1 MAAPDPEAPRADGCG
16 HLLGSVPPT
25 VPPQETDVGCSEP
38 PNASLTS
45 EPNAKGGRTGSRTQK
60 PSARHGDITVG
71 QYPLGRR
78 GAPGGAYSPLR
89 FLQVCSASSTPR
101 SSQSTS
107 GAARM
112 IVSRSSIVGARRRS
126 RARSDLLRDYRLSTS
141 RHVEPWE
148 YTGVLFEG
156 VVVHHFDRQQV
167 GEAKGPASVLFG
179 VEETDPLWLL
189 GQYED
194 LLEREKGYGWPVHK
208 YGSLDDLVGQLTG
221 SGARCFGVHG
231 TVGLHGLCS
240 PARCNSVPANRGH
253 ERLWRT
259 DRPSAPSAL
268 PPCVLVQQHAAELL
282 ERRAGWT
289 ACLKR
294 RRARMAEA
302 PNLQAP
308 PRDETAHRS
317 RTGPPQQL
325 SQAGRR
331 ALRP

>member
-1 MAAPDPEAPRADGCG
+1 MLR
-16 HLLGSVPPT
+16 
-25 VPPQETDVGCSEP
+25 
-38 PNASLTS
+38 
-45 EPNAKGGRTGSRTQK
+45 
-60 PSARHGDITVG
+60 I
-71 QYPLGRR
+71 
-78 GAPGGAYSPLR
+78 YSPSRCLH
-89 FLQVCSASSTPR
+89 VCSASSTPR
-101 SSQSTS
+101 SSQSPS

-167 GEAKGPASVLFG
+167 GDEKGPASVLFG

-282 ERRAGWT
+282 EPTGWVHGLAET
-289 ACLKR
+289 QTCKDGGGAESPGPSPGR
-294 RRARMAEA
+294 DGAPEPHRARRNSSPKLAGGPCGLDTFPSPGNA
-302 PNLQAP
+302 KSSL
-308 PRDETAHRS
+308 RRS
-317 RTGPPQQL
+317 RTRHT
-325 SQAGRR
+325 GRWS
-331 ALRP
+331 RPLLYP